1 MRVLILGANGF
12 IGSALCKR
20 ILADTDWE
28 IEAIDVAVDRLA
40 RMECS
45 RLAVQQ
51 DDIDAYFA
59 EEFAS
64 RTADANVVLPLAAI
78 ATPKTYITSPLRVF
92 RLDFETNLRVIRAC
106 AETGTRLI
114 FPSSSEVY
122 GTTPGAA
129 KEYET
134 QLTYGPTH
142 KTRWIYACSKQ
153 LLDRVIHAL
162 GDEGLKYTIFRPFNW
177 IGPGL
182 DSLEAPR
189 IGSSRVVTEFIGNIL
204 RGEPMRLVDGGYQ
217 CRSFCWID
225 DGITALMQILRGG
238 GRLDGHIFNIGNPAN
253 EASMMEL
260 AVLLNGISGK
270 NVPIE
275 RVTPEEFYGDGYE
288 DIERRVADIDL
299 ARRLLDWHPKVG
311 LEDAL
316 RRTWEGMVNAL

>member
-1 MRVLILGANGF
+1 VRVLILGANGF

-28 IEAIDVAVDRLA
+28 IEAVDVAVDRLVDL
-40 RMECS
+40 ECS
-45 RLAVQQ
+45 RCVAMTG
-51 DDIDAYFA
+51 DIRNWRDKWVLG
-59 EEFAS
+59 
-64 RTADANVVLPLAAI
+64 ADVVLPLAAI
-78 ATPKTYITSPLRVF
+78 ATPKTYITDPLKVF
-92 RLDFETNLRVIRAC
+92 ELDFEANLKIIRAC
-106 AETGTRLI
+106 AEYKKRLI

-134 QLTYGPTH
+134 PLTYGPTH

-299 ARRLLDWHPKVG
+299 ARRLLDWQPKVG